1 MRCRKFP
8 FSDLVIVTF
17 KNRNQFHHGV
27 REQLEGLLKKLRQ
40 TLLVSKL
47 EVQRIIAEYEL
58 VGELIDRSVNVSL
71 VQRSEDGL

>member
-8 FSDLVIVTF
+8 FSDRVIVTF